1 MTIPRKTF
9 KFLRIIAIIMTFIF
23 WANMFFMPSEILVTY
38 STGFFIFDITYFVLA
53 FIVSYFEPKDY
64 RVPKVE
70 KLIGFIMIIAIVIK
84 LFFFS

>member
-9 KFLRIIAIIMTFIF
+9 RSLRIITIIMTIIF
-23 WANMFFMPSEILVTY
+23 WANMLFVPDKILVTY
-38 STGFFIFDITYFVLA
+38 NTSFFIFDIIYFILA

-64 RVPKVE
+64 HVPKIE
-70 KLIGFIMIIAIVIK
+70 KLIGFIMIIVIMIK

>member
-9 KFLRIIAIIMTFIF
+9 RFLRIIAIIMTFIF

-64 RVPKVE
+64 HVPKIE
-70 KLIGFIMIIAIVIK
+70 KLIGFIMIIVIMIK

>member
-9 KFLRIIAIIMTFIF
+9 RFLRIITIIMTFIF
-23 WANMFFMPSEILVTY
+23 WANMFFVPDEILVTY
-38 STGFFIFDITYFVLA
+38 NTGFFIFDIAYFVLA

-64 RVPKVE
+64 HVPKVE